1 MTVPSIGSRTRDRWR
16 TTSEATGLSYPPASW
31 RSTLPG
37 WGRGPARSSW
47 CFLSCTT
54 LSPPSCTSAVSSRSL
69 SASRS
74 PSASSFS
81 KTRSKTSWPSR
92 LMSCSM
98 SSNRSTTE
106 STTGT
111 SWTRISRRWTSVEHS
126 STIPCW
132 FVDTACYLSSNL
144 GTERS
149 GRKRNWKFVDFS
161 FLLKSILKVYVSS
174 VRNVIS

>member
-16 TTSEATGLSYPPASW
+16 TTSAATGLSYPPASW

-37 WGRGPARSSW
+37 LGHGPARSSW

-74 PSASSFS
+74 PSASSPFS
-81 KTRSKTSWPSR
+81 TRSKTFWPSR
-92 LMSCSM
+92 LSCSSM
-98 SSNRSTTE
+98 FSNRSTMSTTE
-106 STTGT
+106 SMTGA
-111 SWTRISRRWTSVEHS
+111 SWTRISRRWTSVEYS

-132 FVDTACYLSSNL
+132 FVDTACYLSWNL
-144 GTERS
+144 GTESS
-149 GRKRNWKFVDFS
+149 GRKG
-161 FLLKSILKVYVSS
+161 IESS
-174 VRNVIS
+174 